1 MIKEF
6 KAFIMRGNAVDL
18 AVGVVMGAA
27 FGAVVNSI
35 VSNLLTPVTTI
46 WRECTIKDDPNT
58 AVVETCNHFANLKF
72 SLGGSTFAYG
82 NVLNAIISLTLIG
95 AAVFFLVVRP
105 LNHLEERR
113 KRTEPGPESPTRPC
127 PECLSEIPK
136 EARRCAHCTVE
147 VAPAT

>member
-18 AVGVVMGAA
+18 AVGVVMAGA
-27 FGAVVNSI
+27 FGVFVNSI
-35 VSNLLTPVTTI
+35 VSNLLTPLTTI
-46 WRECTIKDDPNT
+46 ACEPDPETKQCDAFTDLSFTIGNSIFK
-58 AVVETCNHFANLKF
+58 
-72 SLGGSTFAYG
+72 YG
-82 NVLNAIISLTLIG
+82 VVLNALISLLLIG

-113 KRTEPGPESPTRPC
+113 KRTEPAAESPTRPC
-127 PECLSEIPK
+127 PECLSEIPR

-147 VAPAT
+147 LTPIA